1 MTTDLFTER
10 KIAVMQLR
18 QGKTIEEV
26 AHSLNRSTG
35 WVSKWKHRFEQEGWH
50 GLKNHS
56 RRPKQSGRE
65 TAPTMKSAICQTRL
79 ELEAEA
85 ELGTGLKYRGGRAVR
100 TRLKQKEVTPLPS
113 IPTIERVLRE
123 AGLTK
128 PQEKI
133 ARPSVTYPHL
143 QVTEPHQLVQID
155 IVPHFLQGG
164 QRVACFN
171 SIDVASRYPTGRA
184 YEQRRSQDA
193 ADFLIHTWQEI
204 GIPAYTQVD
213 NEGCFSGGATHPYVL
228 GKVVRLALH
237 VGTELTF
244 SPCYHPESNGFIER
258 FHQDYSRHVWQDTY
272 LADLTAVNQ
281 QGEHFFSQYRQ
292 RQDHCRL
299 AEQTPDQ
306 WHQRQSATLLAP
318 DFQMPTKKMPLRAGR
333 VHFMRRVSPDGTVRV
348 LNVEWAVPHFNP
360 LQGVWVTLELSPVAA
375 TLTIFD
381 AAPDAA
387 ERKQLAAYPFP
398 LKESVLPV
406 PVTMASTPDDLA
418 VIAPKAEQ
426 SRSMSASEPAVHEPQ
441 AASQLPL
448 LIAVG
453 KPKSASRHMA
463 LTGERL
469 LFSTV
474 KHTARLARRLVSRC
488 YDGYSVVKV

>member
-10 KIAVMQLR
+10 KIAVMQIH
-18 QGKTIEEV
+18 QGKTIKEV

-50 GLKNHS
+50 GLQDHS

-65 TAPTMKSAICQTRL
+65 TTPTVKSAICQTRL

-85 ELGTGLKYRGGRAVR
+85 DLGTGLKYRGGRAVR
-100 TRLKQKEVTPLPS
+100 TRLKQKKVMPLPS
-113 IPTIERVLRE
+113 VPTIERVLRK
-123 AGLTK
+123 AGLTRPK
-128 PQEKI
+128 EKNT
-133 ARPSVTYPHL
+133 APTVVYPHL
-143 QVTEPHQLVQID
+143 QVTEPHQLVQVD

-171 SIDVASRYPTGRA
+171 SIDVASRYPTGCA

-204 GIPAYTQVD
+204 GIPTYTQVD

-228 GKVVRLALH
+228 GKVVRLALDI
-237 VGTELTF
+237 GTELVF
-244 SPCYHPESNGFIER
+244 SPVYHPESNGFIER

-281 QGEHFFSQYRQ
+281 QGERFFSQYRQ

-306 WHQRQSATLLAP
+306 WHHQQPVTLLAH
-318 DFQMPTKKMPLRAGR
+318 DFQMPADKMPLRQGR
-333 VHFMRRVSPDGTVRV
+333 IHFMRRVTPDGTVRV
-348 LNVEWAVPHFNP
+348 LNVDWVVPHFNP

-381 AAPDAA
+381 AAPDVA

-398 LKESVLPV
+398 LKESVLPAV
-406 PVTMASTPDDLA
+406 AILESTA
-418 VIAPKAEQ
+418 AAPAIITEQAEQ
-426 SRSMSASEPAVHEPQ
+426 SQLISVPEPEANEPQ
-441 AASQLPL
+441 VASQLQL

-453 KPKSASRHMA
+453 KPQPVRHVA
-463 LTGERL
+463 LTSERL

-474 KHTARLARRLVSRC
+474 KHTARLTRRLVSRC